1 MIFAQQM
8 INGLMLGS
16 IYALIALGY
25 TMVYG
30 IVRLINFAHGD
41 IYMIGAYTGY
51 VVARN
56 LGWSFLPCLLSAM
69 LFCAV
74 LGVTIERLAY
84 RPLRSAPRIAALT
97 TAIGISILLQNLVR
111 IIIGPNFIPFPELF
125 KRVNYVIYSRATATG
140 ELQTLSISNIQII
153 VPMVALALMFILHY
167 IVKNTTVGK
176 AMRAVSFDKD
186 AARLM
191 GINVDAIISVTF
203 AIGSALAGAAGVLV
217 GVAYPRIDP
226 SMGVMSGLKA
236 FVAAVLGGVGIIPGA
251 MFGGVVMGTAETMV
265 MAFGRSTYRD
275 AIAFTILI
283 IILLIKPV
291 GLFGKSVGEKV

>member
-1 MIFAQQM
+1 
-8 INGLMLGS
+8 MLGS

-51 VVARN
+51 MVARN
-56 LGWSFLPCLLSAM
+56 LQWPFLACLLSAM
-69 LFCAV
+69 VFCAV
-74 LGVTIERLAY
+74 LGVTIERIAY

-97 TAIGISILLQNLVR
+97 TAIGVSILFQNLVR

-125 KRVNYVIYSRATATG
+125 KRVNYVIYSRETAAG
-140 ELQTLSISNIQII
+140 VQTLNISNIQII
-153 VPMVALALMFILHY
+153 VPLVALALMFILQF
-167 IVKNTTVGK
+167 IVRKTKVGK

-191 GINVDAIISVTF
+191 GINVDGIISITF

-236 FVAAVLGGVGIIPGA
+236 FVAAVLGGIGIIPGA

-265 MAFGRSTYRD
+265 VAFGRSTLRD
-275 AIAFTILI
+275 AIAFAILI
-283 IILLIKPV
+283 IILLIKPA
-291 GLFGKSVGEKV
+291 GLFGKSMGEKV